1 MKMLLCL
8 VLFIFLAS
16 AGCAPGYKSMTKAQG
31 EKEWQTIMQNDP
43 DYNHI
48 WAEESGR

>member
-1 MKMLLCL
+1 MKALLCL
-8 VLFIFLAS
+8 VLFIFFIS

-31 EKEWQTIMQNDP
+31 EKEWQELMQEDP
-43 DYNHI
+43 GYYHI